1 MTQSFSAG
9 PAEMRT
15 SESVSFDDL
24 RDPTA
29 FRRRHIG
36 PSMSESD
43 ESWRDMLT
51 VIGVESVD
59 ALIAAAVPAAI
70 RSDEPLR
77 LPLAR
82 SEYEL
87 TANLAEL
94 AARNAPRRS
103 FIGLG
108 YTPTITP
115 PVIKRNV
122 LENPAW
128 YTAYTPYQP
137 EISQGRLETLVNFQT
152 VISDLTGLPV
162 ANASLL
168 DEATAAAEAMT
179 MARRISKNTG
189 NSFFVDADTHPQIVR
204 VLRTRAVPLGIDLV
218 VGSIESVNVAATFG
232 VLLSYPSSTGR
243 IVGPDDLVRSWHE
256 AGLVVTVAADPMA
269 LVLLESPGGFG
280 ADIVIGSAQ
289 RFGLPMGFGGP
300 HAAFIATSNEHARTL
315 PGRLV
320 GVSTDRAGR
329 PALRLALQ
337 TREQHIRREKATSNI
352 CTAQALLANIAGLYA
367 AWHGPDGLR
376 RIAQR
381 LHRLASI
388 VASVLEEQGWS
399 IRHDTWFDTI
409 CTEPTASVDEVCAAA
424 RAAGFDIRPVD
435 GTSVSLTVD
444 ECTTLDELAGLLSA
458 LTGVALTA
466 DDLQAHD
473 GRRSGVAEHLLRSDR
488 ILTAPV
494 FSSHRSEHEMLRYL
508 RRLADK
514 DLALDRTMIP
524 LGSCTMKLNATSEME
539 PITWPSFANIHP
551 FAPDDETIG
560 YRQLID
566 DLENALAEITGYDAV
581 SLQPNAGSQGEF
593 AGLLAIKAY
602 HESRGDS
609 DRDVCLIPSSA
620 HGTNAASAV
629 MAGMRVVVVACD
641 EDGNVDLADLDRRIG
656 EHRERLAAVMVTY
669 PSTHGVFEEGI
680 VRLCDMVHEAGGQVY
695 VDGANLNALVG
706 LARPGWFGAD
716 VSHLN
721 LHKTF
726 CIPHGGGGPGVGPVA
741 VRAHLAPF
749 LPGDPRRDDDPV
761 GPVSAAPYGSA
772 GILPISWMYMG
783 LMGPDGLRRATEAA
797 IVNANYMAR
806 RLSAHFPV
814 LYTGA
819 AGFVAHECIID
830 LRPITKATGVTVDDV
845 AKRLMDYGFHAPTV
859 SFPVA
864 GTMMIEPTESETKGE
879 LDRFCDAMA
888 AIRVEIDEI
897 EAGRMPIDDSPLR
910 LAPHTIDDLVG
921 PWDRVYPRD
930 VASPAGARWYHAPV
944 GRIDAAHGDRN
955 LVCTCEPLSSYA

>member
-87 TANLAEL
+87 TADLAEL

-243 IVGPDDLVRSWHE
+243 VVRPDELVRSWHE

-409 CTEPTASVDEVCAAA
+409 CTEPTSSVDEVCAAA

-444 ECTTLDELAGLLSA
+444 ECTTLEELAGLLSA

-539 PITWPSFANIHP
+539 PITWPSFADIHP

-897 EAGRMPIDDSPLR
+897 EAGRMPIDESPLR

>member
-1 MTQSFSAG
+1 
-9 PAEMRT
+9 
-15 SESVSFDDL
+15 
-24 RDPTA
+24 
-29 FRRRHIG
+29 
-36 PSMSESD
+36 MSESN

-59 ALIAAAVPAAI
+59 ALIDAAVPAAI

-87 TANLAEL
+87 TADLAEL

-243 IVGPDDLVRSWHE
+243 IVRPDELVRSWHE

-409 CTEPTASVDEVCAAA
+409 CTEPTSSVDEVCAAA

-494 FSSHRSEHEMLRYL
+494 FSSYRSEHEMLRYL

-539 PITWPSFANIHP
+539 PITWPSFADIHP

-609 DRDVCLIPSSA
+609 DRNVCLIPSSA

-864 GTMMIEPTESETKGE
+864 GTMMIEPTESEAKGE

>member
-36 PSMSESD
+36 PTMSESD

-87 TANLAEL
+87 TADLAEL

-232 VLLSYPSSTGR
+232 VLFSYPSSTGR
-243 IVGPDDLVRSWHE
+243 IVGPDELVRSWHE

-337 TREQHIRREKATSNI
+337 TREQHIRRAKATSNI
-352 CTAQALLANIAGLYA
+352 CTAQALLANIAGLYV

-409 CTEPTASVDEVCAAA
+409 CTEPTSSVDEVCAAA

-772 GILPISWMYMG
+772 GILPISWMYLG

-897 EAGRMPIDDSPLR
+897 EAGRMPIDESPLR

>member
-1 MTQSFSAG
+1 
-9 PAEMRT
+9 
-15 SESVSFDDL
+15 
-24 RDPTA
+24 
-29 FRRRHIG
+29 
-36 PSMSESD
+36 
-43 ESWRDMLT
+43 
-51 VIGVESVD
+51 
-59 ALIAAAVPAAI
+59 
-70 RSDEPLR
+70 
-77 LPLAR
+77 
-82 SEYEL
+82 
-87 TANLAEL
+87 
-94 AARNAPRRS
+94 
-103 FIGLG
+103 
-108 YTPTITP
+108 
-115 PVIKRNV
+115 
-122 LENPAW
+122 
-128 YTAYTPYQP
+128 
-137 EISQGRLETLVNFQT
+137 
-152 VISDLTGLPV
+152 
-162 ANASLL
+162 
-168 DEATAAAEAMT
+168 
-179 MARRISKNTG
+179 
-189 NSFFVDADTHPQIVR
+189 
-204 VLRTRAVPLGIDLV
+204 
-218 VGSIESVNVAATFG
+218 
-232 VLLSYPSSTGR
+232 
-243 IVGPDDLVRSWHE
+243 PDDLVRSWHE

-409 CTEPTASVDEVCAAA
+409 CTEPTSSVDEVCAAA

-539 PITWPSFANIHP
+539 PITWPSFADIHP

-864 GTMMIEPTESETKGE
+864 GTMMIEPTESETKVE

-897 EAGRMPIDDSPLR
+897 EAGRMPIDESPLR

>member
-87 TANLAEL
+87 TADLAEL

-243 IVGPDDLVRSWHE
+243 IVRPDELVRSWHE

-409 CTEPTASVDEVCAAA
+409 CTEPTSSVDEVCEAA

-444 ECTTLDELAGLLSA
+444 ECTTLDELAGLVSA

-494 FSSHRSEHEMLRYL
+494 FSSYRSEHEMLRYL

-539 PITWPSFANIHP
+539 PISWPSFADIHP

-609 DRDVCLIPSSA
+609 DRNVCLIPSSA

-864 GTMMIEPTESETKGE
+864 GTMMIEPTESEAKGE

>member
-87 TANLAEL
+87 TADLAEL

-243 IVGPDDLVRSWHE
+243 IVRPDDLVRSWHE

-352 CTAQALLANIAGLYA
+352 CTAQALLANIAGLYV

-409 CTEPTASVDEVCAAA
+409 CTEPTSSVDEVCAAA

-539 PITWPSFANIHP
+539 PITWPSFADIHP

-629 MAGMRVVVVACD
+629 MAGMRVVVVDCD

-772 GILPISWMYMG
+772 GILPISWMYLG

>member
-1 MTQSFSAG
+1 
-9 PAEMRT
+9 
-15 SESVSFDDL
+15 
-24 RDPTA
+24 
-29 FRRRHIG
+29 
-36 PSMSESD
+36 
-43 ESWRDMLT
+43 
-51 VIGVESVD
+51 
-59 ALIAAAVPAAI
+59 LIAAAVPAAI

-87 TANLAEL
+87 TADLAEL

-243 IVGPDDLVRSWHE
+243 IVRPDELVRSWHE

-409 CTEPTASVDEVCAAA
+409 CTEPTSSVDEVCEAA

-444 ECTTLDELAGLLSA
+444 ECTTLDELAGLVSA

-494 FSSHRSEHEMLRYL
+494 FSSYRSEHEMLRYL

-539 PITWPSFANIHP
+539 PITWPSFADIHP

-609 DRDVCLIPSSA
+609 DRNVCLIPSSA

-864 GTMMIEPTESETKGE
+864 GTMMIEPTESEAKGE

>member
-59 ALIAAAVPAAI
+59 ALISAAVPAAI

-87 TANLAEL
+87 TADLAEL

-243 IVGPDDLVRSWHE
+243 IVRPDELVRSWHE

-409 CTEPTASVDEVCAAA
+409 CTEPTSSVDEVCEAA

-539 PITWPSFANIHP
+539 PITWPSFADIHP

-609 DRDVCLIPSSA
+609 DRNVCLIPSSA

-864 GTMMIEPTESETKGE
+864 GTMMIEPTESEAKGE

>member
-1 MTQSFSAG
+1 MTKKPHDHFTLD
-9 PAEMRT
+9 E
-15 SESVSFDDL
+15 L
-24 RDPTA
+24 RDA
-29 FRRRHIG
+29 SEFQRRHIG
-36 PSMSESD
+36 PSLD
-43 ESWRDMLT
+43 DDDRSWRDMLA
-51 VIGVESVD
+51 VIGVDSIDE
-59 ALIAAAVPAAI
+59 LIDTAVPSVI
-70 RSDEPLR
+70 RSTEPLR
-77 LPLAR
+77 LPTAR
-82 SEYEL
+82 SEAEL
-87 TANLAEL
+87 TAALAALAEL
-94 AARNAPRRS
+94 NTPRRS

-108 YTPTITP
+108 YSPTITP

-122 LENPAW
+122 FENPAW

-152 VISDLTGLPV
+152 MVADLTGLPI

-179 MARRISKNTG
+179 MARRISSNRDDV
-189 NSFFVDADTHPQIVR
+189 FYVDADTHPQIVN
-204 VLRTRAVPLGIDLV
+204 VVRTRAEPLGISV
-218 VGSIESVNVAATFG
+218 VVASLDAVDPTRGFG
-232 VLLSYPSSTGR
+232 VLVSYPSSTGA
-243 IVGPDDLVRSWHE
+243 VRPLRELFSTWH
-256 AGLVVTVAADPMA
+256 ASGLVVTVAADPFA
-269 LVLLESPGGFG
+269 LVLLESPGSLG
-280 ADIVIGSAQ
+280 ADIVVGSAQ

-320 GVSTDRAGR
+320 GVSTDRSGR

-367 AWHGPDGLR
+367 AWHGADGLR
-376 RIAQR
+376 RIAWR
-381 LHRLASI
+381 MNRYASL
-388 VASVLEEQGWS
+388 VTAVFRDNGWS
-399 IRHDTWFDTI
+399 VVHDTWFDTVAVRPPFPVAEAI
-409 CTEPTASVDEVCAAA
+409 DRA
-424 RAAGFDIRPVD
+424 RDAGFEVRRVD
-435 GTSVSLTVD
+435 DATLSLTVD
-444 ECTTLDELAGLLSA
+444 ECTTPDELARCLSA
-458 LTGVALTA
+458 LVGTA
-466 DDLQAHD
+466 MTVDRLLAFDDPS
-473 GRRSGVAEHLLRSDR
+473 RSGLPTEALRSDD
-488 ILTAPV
+488 ILSAPV
-494 FSSHRSEHEMLRYL
+494 FRTHRSEHEMLRYL

-539 PITWPSFANIHP
+539 PITWSEFADVHP
-551 FAPDDETIG
+551 YAPAESTLG
-560 YRQLID
+560 YRRMIEE
-566 DLENALAEITGYDAV
+566 LESWLAEITGYDAV

-593 AGLLAIKAY
+593 AGLLAIRAY
-602 HESRGDS
+602 HRSRGD
-609 DRDVCLIPSSA
+609 DHRHICLIPSSA

-629 MAGMRVVVVACD
+629 MAGMKVVVVSCD
-641 EDGNVDLADLDRRIG
+641 DDGNVDLDD
-656 EHRERLAAVMVTY
+656 LAAKIDQHRAELAAIMVTY
-669 PSTHGVFEEGI
+669 PSTHGVFEAGI
-680 VRLCDMVHEAGGQVY
+680 VRICDMVHDAGGQVY

-706 LARPGWFGAD
+706 LARPGRFGAD

-741 VRAHLAPF
+741 VRSHLAPF
-749 LPGDPRRDDDPV
+749 LPGDPLRTDGPV
-761 GPVSAAPYGSA
+761 GPVSAAPFGSA
-772 GILPISWMYMG
+772 GILPISWMYIG
-783 LMGPDGLRRATEAA
+783 LMGPDGLRRATEVA
-797 IVNANYMAR
+797 IVNANYVAR

-819 AGFVAHECIID
+819 SGLVAHECIID

-864 GTMMIEPTESETKGE
+864 GTMMIEPTESENKAE

-888 AIRVEIDEI
+888 AIRVEIDDIAE
-897 EAGRMPIDDSPLR
+897 GRLSVDESPLR

-921 PWDRVYPRD
+921 DWDRAYPRS
-930 VASPAGARWYHAPV
+930 VASPASGRFYHVPV

-955 LVCTCEPLSSYA
+955 LICTCEPLSSYA

>member
-43 ESWRDMLT
+43 SSWRDMLT

-87 TANLAEL
+87 TADLAEL

-243 IVGPDDLVRSWHE
+243 IVRPDELVRSWHE

-409 CTEPTASVDEVCAAA
+409 CTEPTSSVDEVCEAA

-444 ECTTLDELAGLLSA
+444 ECTTLDELAGLVSA

-494 FSSHRSEHEMLRYL
+494 FSSYRSEHEMLRYL

-539 PITWPSFANIHP
+539 PITWPSFADIHP

-609 DRDVCLIPSSA
+609 DRNVCLIPSSA

-864 GTMMIEPTESETKGE
+864 GTMMMEPTESEAKGE

>member
-1 MTQSFSAG
+1 MTQSPDVRPSDTQALDSSSLD
-9 PAEMRT
+9 EL
-15 SESVSFDDL
+15 FDA
-24 RDPTA
+24 TA

-36 PSMSESD
+36 PSMLDTEGA
-43 ESWRDMLT
+43 WRDMLA
-51 VIGVESVD
+51 VIGVDSVD
-59 ALIAAAVPAAI
+59 DLISAAVPEAI
-70 RSDEPLR
+70 RTDAPLA
-77 LPLAR
+77 LPAAR
-82 SEYEL
+82 SETDM
-87 TANLAEL
+87 TAALSSL
-94 AARNAPRRS
+94 AALNAPRRS

-108 YTPTITP
+108 YSPTITP

-152 VISDLTGLPV
+152 LISDLTGLPV

-179 MARRISKNTG
+179 MARRISKNEG
-189 NSFFVDADTHPQIVR
+189 SVFFVDDDTHPQIVR
-204 VLRTRAVPLGIDLV
+204 VLRTRAVPLGIELV
-218 VGSIESVNVAATFG
+218 VAPAETFDASRGFG
-232 VLLSYPSSTGR
+232 VLVSYPTSTGR
-243 IVGPDDLVRSWHE
+243 VAQPHELVRIWRD
-256 AGLVVTVAADPMA
+256 AGAIVTVAADPMA
-269 LVLLESPGGFG
+269 LVLLESPGAFG

-300 HAAFIATSNEHARTL
+300 HAAFVATSNEHARTL

-320 GVSTDRAGR
+320 GVSTDRSGR

-376 RIAQR
+376 RIAHR

-388 VASVLEEQGWS
+388 AASVLVEHGWTL
-399 IRHDTWFDTI
+399 RHDTWFDTI
-409 CTEPTASVDEVCAAA
+409 CCSAPATVDTVMA
-424 RAAGFDIRPVD
+424 RARDAGFDIRRVD
-435 GTSVSLTVD
+435 DATVALTVD
-444 ECTTLDELAGLLSA
+444 ECTTIDELAALLSA
-458 LTGVALTA
+458 LTGSPLSP
-466 DDLQAHD
+466 DDVRAHD
-473 GRRSGVAEHLLRSDR
+473 GRRVGLEENMLRVDP

-494 FSSHRSEHEMLRYL
+494 FSAHRSEHEMLRYL
-508 RRLADK
+508 RRLSDK

-539 PITWPSFANIHP
+539 PITWPAFADVHP
-551 FAPDDETIG
+551 FAPDDETVG
-560 YRQLID
+560 YRRLIG
-566 DLENALAEITGYDAV
+566 DLESALAEITGYDAV

-602 HESRGDS
+602 HTSRGDL

-641 EDGNVDLADLDRRIG
+641 DHGNVDLVDLERRIG

-706 LARPGWFGAD
+706 VARPGWFGAD

-772 GILPISWMYMG
+772 GILPISWMYIG

-819 AGFVAHECIID
+819 EGFVAHECIID
-830 LRPITKATGVTVDDV
+830 LRPITKTTGVTVDDV

-864 GTMMIEPTESETKGE
+864 GTMMIEPTESETKSE

-897 EAGRMPIDDSPLR
+897 ESGRMSIDESPLR
-910 LAPHTIDDLVG
+910 MAPHTLDDLTG
-921 PWDRVYPRD
+921 PWDRAYPRH
-930 VASPAGARWYHAPV
+930 VASPVGARWYHVPV